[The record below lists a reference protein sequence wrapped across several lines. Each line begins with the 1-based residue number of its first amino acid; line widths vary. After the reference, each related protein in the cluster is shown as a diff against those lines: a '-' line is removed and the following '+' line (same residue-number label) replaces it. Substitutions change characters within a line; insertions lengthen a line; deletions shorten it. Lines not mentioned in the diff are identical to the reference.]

1 MKITVKK
8 GLNINIKGASEK
20 VMGEANPSEHFAI
33 KPTDFPT
40 LVPKMLVKE
49 GDSVKCGSPIFC
61 DKYNDQINFSSP
73 ASGKVQKI
81 IRGEKRR
88 ILAVTMLSDDKFTQ
102 LNSTPKDYSKLGRE
116 EFKSDLLT
124 MSTNLN
130 KSSFNTNPR
139 FVLIHFIFKTFYSFY
154 SFKG

>member
-8 GLNINIKGASEK
+8 GLDINIKGASER
-20 VMGEANPSEHFAI
+20 VMGESNPSKYFAI

-73 ASGKVQKI
+73 ASGKVQKLF
-81 IRGEKRR
+81 EVK
-88 ILAVTMLSDDKFTQ
+88 K
-102 LNSTPKDYSKLGRE
+102 E
-116 EFKSDLLT
+116 EF
-124 MSTNLN
+124 
-130 KSSFNTNPR
+130 
-139 FVLIHFIFKTFYSFY
+139 
-154 SFKG
+154 